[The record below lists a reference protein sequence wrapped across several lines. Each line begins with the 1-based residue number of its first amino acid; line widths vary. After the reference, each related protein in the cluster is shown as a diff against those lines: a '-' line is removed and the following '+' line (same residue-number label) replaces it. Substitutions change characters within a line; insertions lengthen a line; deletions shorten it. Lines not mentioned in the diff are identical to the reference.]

1 MAYRIEFRASAVKE
15 LLSLPEKLAGRV
27 EAAIDTL
34 AENPRPFGY
43 KKFEGF
49 KGLFRIRVSDI
60 RVIYSIDDG
69 IKIVEIQSVS
79 NRRETYRKR

>member
-1 MAYRIEFRASAVKE
+1 MAYRIELRASAVKE
-15 LLSLPEKLAGRV
+15 LLSLPEKLAGKV
-27 EAAIDTL
+27 QTAIDAL

-43 KKFEGF
+43 KKLEGF
-49 KGLFRIRVSDI
+49 KNLFRIRVSDI
-60 RVIYSIDDG
+60 RIIYSIGDG